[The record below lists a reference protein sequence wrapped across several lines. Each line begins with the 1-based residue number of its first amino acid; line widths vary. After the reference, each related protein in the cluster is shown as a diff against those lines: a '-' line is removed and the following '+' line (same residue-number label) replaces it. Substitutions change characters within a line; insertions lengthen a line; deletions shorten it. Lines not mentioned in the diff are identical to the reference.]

1 VSIQTKILLPP
12 ASARRVPFMGTGSK
26 RPLSGPSLK
35 ISGAAPGLSGK
46 TMSKRSNPQKSAWGF
61 FQNKIV
67 INTLCVRLKSP
78 TLAACFAP
86 SVPKSIWPC
95 IGEDEEAVF
104 WSTPKE
110 CAEKYFALLADE
122 ENRTRI
128 AEAGRE
134 RCMAGGYLNEP
145 VMRRILDVLLDR
157 NPDTDITEKSEPR
170 STQRL
175 CEASFFGPQGQTPY
189 PFAFFLA
196 LFVS

>member
-1 VSIQTKILLPP
+1 MSIQTKILLPP

-61 FQNKIV
+61 FQN
-67 INTLCVRLKSP
+67 NTLDARRSAEIPYISSVLCAER
-78 TLAACFAP
+78 TEEHLAMYR
-86 SVPKSIWPC
+86 
-95 IGEDEEAVF
+95 EDEEAVF

-128 AEAGRE
+128 AEAGRR
-134 RCMAGGYLNEP
+134 RCIASGYLNDP
-145 VMRRILDVLLDR
+145 VMRRILDALPDG